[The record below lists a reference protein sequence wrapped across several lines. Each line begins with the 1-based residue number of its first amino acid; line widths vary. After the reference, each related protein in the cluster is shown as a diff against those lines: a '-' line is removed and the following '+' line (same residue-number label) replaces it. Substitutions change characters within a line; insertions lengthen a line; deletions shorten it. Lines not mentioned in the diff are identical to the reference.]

1 MELLKNAWN
10 GWLLRSGQG
19 KLAALLLCV
28 LLLAWLLKLG
38 NERQRK
44 TFLFGAIAA
53 LLCIFPVSAVLF
65 MLYQTRFYDY
75 EWIWAVVPMTAVIA
89 LGVVLLLERLK
100 QTKASKKQKLATV
113 LLGLAIIL
121 LCSSLGKPK
130 WTIEDQTKTRAEVA
144 NVLAQVRNYA
154 GGEICL
160 WAPKEVMEA
169 ARSIDADVTL
179 LYGRTLWQEH
189 LNAFSYEE
197 DTQDQRDLYVWMQL
211 TGAYQ
216 RLDVPVPA
224 DTDVVGT
231 PPKAGS
237 TLEGISCIQKAVAF
251 GANEILLP
259 GSISEEEVLKLEQA
273 FGVTPVRVGAYL
285 LLDME

>member
-53 LLCIFPVSAVLF
+53 PLCIFPVSAVLF

-75 EWIWAVVPMTAVIA
+75 EWIWGVVPMTAVIA
-89 LGVVLLLERLK
+89 LGVVLLLECLK

-160 WAPKEVMEA
+160 WAPKEVME
-169 ARSIDADVTL
+169 V
-179 LYGRTLWQEH
+179 
-189 LNAFSYEE
+189 
-197 DTQDQRDLYVWMQL
+197 

-237 TLEGISCIQKAVAF
+237 TLEGISCIQKAVAL

-273 FGVTPVRVGAYL
+273 FGVSPVRVGAYL